1 MLAKASGVDVKSVV
15 ASTWYDIMK
24 LMFERKVR
32 LGHSLQYRLC
42 LGKRLCKM
50 SLNENNEEV
59 SNPDLTIWEKFLYK
73 ITRQVIFFNWST
85 HIIYWCITFIVQ
97 INSNFVTDNNK
108 TSFYSYALLYIQ
120 LDDRSMA
127 FLQFLETI
135 SEVGGDQISEKDC
148 DEWFWKCEDDNI

>member
-1 MLAKASGVDVKSVV
+1 MAKQTSRLVLLVCSRKKGNDNELLDGYGTCDPSLRKRNIPFLA
-15 ASTWYDIMK
+15 
-24 LMFERKVR
+24 L
-32 LGHSLQYRLC
+32 H
-42 LGKRLCKM
+42 
-50 SLNENNEEV
+50 
-59 SNPDLTIWEKFLYK
+59 FLWA
-73 ITRQVIFFNWST
+73 REQEGSFR
-85 HIIYWCITFIVQ
+85 

>member
-50 SLNENNEEV
+50 SLNENNEEA

-73 ITRQVIFFNWST
+73 ITRQVIFLNWSI
-85 HIIYWCITFIVQ
+85 HIIYLCNN

>member
-73 ITRQVIFFNWST
+73 ITRQVIFLNWSI
-85 HIIYWCITFIVQ
+85 HIIYLCNIVQ
-97 INSNFVTDNNK
+97 INSNFVTDNNI